1 MATLGMVWRGA
12 ARYGAAGCG
21 LVRRG
26 KVHMKMREIIEQRDE
41 ASKTALELAMMLI
54 QFCEAVETQSWE
66 HVLEAKAEARRL
78 LKKIQGEQ

>member
-1 MATLGMVWRGA
+1 
-12 ARYGAAGCG
+12 
-21 LVRRG
+21 
-26 KVHMKMREIIEQRDE
+26 MKMREIIEQRDE

-78 LKKIQGEQ
+78 LKKIQGEA